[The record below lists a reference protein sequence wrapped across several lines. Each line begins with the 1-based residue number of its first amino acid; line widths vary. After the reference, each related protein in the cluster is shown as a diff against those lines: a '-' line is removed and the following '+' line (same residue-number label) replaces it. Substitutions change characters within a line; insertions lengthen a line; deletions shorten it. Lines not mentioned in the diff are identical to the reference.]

1 MESACSVKLQ
11 KRKIEL
17 REIDLVA
24 DRDELLELYSIAFE
38 DQKQYINVSL
48 ASGQA
53 HRDAL
58 RVIFDIRLNMIEG
71 LIAQGAEMLVASIDG
86 KIVGAGGFAPNSC
99 NTTAWDFWTSGVLWL
114 PFRLGYGAFMRALK
128 LGGKLS
134 DTEIDPLG
142 AKIMMMAVLPELHG
156 QGVGGKILQTL
167 IERWDGGDLVLL
179 TQLESSVK
187 FYTNFGFV
195 LTAEVKKDGYS
206 NWSMLRRKPEVSNNS
221 EAQSIGDALV
231 PVPMPMRK
239 ETGISETK
247 SKSDD
252 VNALPTPIAIAPA
265 VSKETGTSEITK
277 SLSPGDVHVL
287 PMKDPISVPIPI
299 LQT

>member
-1 MESACSVKLQ
+1 MESACAVKLQ
-11 KRKIEL
+11 RHKIEF

-24 DRDELLELYSIAFE
+24 DRNELLELYVIAFE

-71 LIAQGAEMLVASIDG
+71 LMAQGAVMLVALIDG
-86 KIVGAGGFAPNSC
+86 KMVGAGGFAPNSC
-99 NTTAWDFWTSGVLWL
+99 NTTAWDFWTSGVLML

-167 IERWDGGDLVLL
+167 IDRWDGGDLVLL

-187 FYTNFGFV
+187 FYANFGFV

-221 EAQSIGDALV
+221 ESQSVGDTQV
-231 PVPMPMRK
+231 TVTIPISK
-239 ETGISETK
+239 ETGTSETK
-247 SKSDD
+247 SKSDG
-252 VNALPTPIAIAPA
+252 VNVLSIPISIAPPI
-265 VSKETGTSEITK
+265 SKETGISEIKLK
-277 SLSPGDVHVL
+277 SPSTGD
-287 PMKDPISVPIPI
+287 
-299 LQT
+299 